1 MTPLGTVLITARSV
15 SGSAASIRLLQ
26 DAGCTVEIKTTPLP
40 FDEAWLIEQARDV
53 DALVFA
59 MEPVSAGLINAAR
72 RLKVI
77 ARPGVGF
84 DTVDIAACTRRGIAV
99 TIAAVNDQSVA
110 DFSFGLLLAAARN
123 IVPAV
128 QGVQQHGWDR
138 FPGTEVWS
146 KTLTI
151 VGLGRIGKG
160 LARRA
165 RGFDMRVLA
174 VSEDRDE
181 VFAQANGIR
190 YVDLETGLREG
201 DFVSLHAPLTAAT
214 ENLINRDSLALM
226 KPGAYL
232 INTARGGMVDEAAL
246 AAAVTAGQ
254 IAGAAVDVLRE
265 QGAQSRSPLINV
277 PGIIVTPHM
286 ATFARE
292 AMERVALAAAQSIVA
307 VLRGERPAGTVNPE
321 IYAQR

>member
-1 MTPLGTVLITARSV
+1 MKALGKVLITAKSV
-15 SGSAASIRLLQ
+15 SGSAASVRLLQ
-26 DAGCTVEIKTTPLP
+26 DAGCSVDIQSTPLP
-40 FDEAWLIEQARDV
+40 FDEAWLIEQAREV
-53 DALVFA
+53 DALLFA
-59 MEPVSAGLINAAR
+59 MEPVSASLIDAAT

-84 DTVDIAACTRRGIAV
+84 DTVDIAACTRRGIPV

-110 DFSFGLLLAAARN
+110 DFAFALLLAAARN

-138 FPGTEVWS
+138 FVGTEVWC

-165 RGFDMRVLA
+165 RGFEMRVLA
-174 VSEDRDE
+174 VSDDRDE
-181 VFAQANGIR
+181 AFAAAHGVE
-190 YVDLETGLREG
+190 YVDLATGLREA
-201 DFVSLHAPLTAAT
+201 DFISLHAPLTPKT
-214 ENLINRDSLALM
+214 ENLINRDTLVQM
-226 KPGAYL
+226 KTGAYL
-232 INTARGGMVDEAAL
+232 INTARGGLVDEAAL
-246 AAAVTAGQ
+246 AAAVTAKQ

-265 QGAQSRSPLINV
+265 QGANSRSPLIGV

-292 AMERVALAAAQSIVA
+292 AMERVALSAAQSIVA
-307 VLRGERPAGTVNPE
+307 VLRGERPSGVVNPE
-321 IYAQR
+321 IYERP